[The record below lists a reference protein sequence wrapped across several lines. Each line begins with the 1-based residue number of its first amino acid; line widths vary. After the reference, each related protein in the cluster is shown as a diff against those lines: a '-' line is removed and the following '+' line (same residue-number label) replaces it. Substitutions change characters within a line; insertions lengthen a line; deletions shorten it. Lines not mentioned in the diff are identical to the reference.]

1 MSKSIFTL
9 ISREVRSINRQRY
22 MAELTKLLS
31 FMFKEDRS
39 EIIKDYNELLDKA
52 EDEEALLET
61 FGSPTKLAV
70 TIARS
75 YNSGEYK
82 PPELP
87 EGIKAKG
94 EESIPEETESSEEAE
109 APEVEPDKAPEV
121 APEVSAEEISEPEP
135 EEQDIEVEI
144 FEEEPE
150 AESSEAEAE
159 VTEEESIDA
168 PEEPAPEEAEVPE
181 EAVSEPEELVPEVV
195 ELQPASEEEPEM
207 RTKTNVGLLIL
218 YLIPAIPVGAAL
230 LLCMLGIELAIVA
243 AGLGVIFVGFM
254 LLRFSFSG
262 MQVFADIIICLG
274 ATIAVLAIGV
284 LLAWLGVW
292 LIAVSVPGLVKGV
305 ISLGR
310 RFCVREVKDNG

>member
-109 APEVEPDKAPEV
+109 ASAVEPDK
-121 APEVSAEEISEPEP
+121 APEVSAEEISEPES

-150 AESSEAEAE
+150 AESAEAEAE
-159 VTEEESIDA
+159 VTEEEPIEA
-168 PEEPAPEEAEVPE
+168 PEEPAPEEAEATE
-181 EAVSEPEELVPEVV
+181 EAVPEPEELVPEVV

-243 AGLGVIFVGFM
+243 AGLGVVFVGFM